1 VRREHQTDTGVVVS
15 YPVTFSVEY
24 QERRS
29 RLSTFFRILLCI
41 PIFIWL
47 ALWAILTYIT
57 VIIAW
62 FVIVITGRYPT
73 ALYNFNAG
81 FLTVA
86 TQATGYSMLLCDGY
100 PPFAPGDGNYP
111 IQMGFDGPLPKYS
124 RLLTF
129 FRFILAIPIM
139 IIRYVLTFLMEI
151 AALFGWFVIVITGR
165 CPRGLFDMM
174 VLAGSYIA
182 RSDAYLLLLTQTYPP
197 FQDETTRT
205 AGIA

>member
-1 VRREHQTDTGVVVS
+1 VS
-15 YPVTFSVEY
+15 YPVTFNVEY

-29 RLSTFFRILLCI
+29 RLTTFFRILLAI
-41 PIFIWL
+41 PLFIWL
-47 ALWAILTYIT
+47 ALWGILTYIT
-57 VIIAW
+57 VVIAW
-62 FVIVITGRYPT
+62 FAIVITGHYPT
-73 ALYNFNAG
+73 GLYNFNAG
-81 FLTVA
+81 FLKVA

-100 PPFAPGDGNYP
+100 PPFTPDNSAYP
-111 IQMGFDGPLPKYS
+111 IQMDFEGPLPKYS

-129 FRFILAIPIM
+129 FRFILAIPIL

-151 AALFGWFVIVITGR
+151 AAFFGWFVIVITGK

-182 RSDAYLLLLTQTYPP
+182 RSDAYLLLLTETYPP
-197 FQDETTRT
+197 FQDETTRA